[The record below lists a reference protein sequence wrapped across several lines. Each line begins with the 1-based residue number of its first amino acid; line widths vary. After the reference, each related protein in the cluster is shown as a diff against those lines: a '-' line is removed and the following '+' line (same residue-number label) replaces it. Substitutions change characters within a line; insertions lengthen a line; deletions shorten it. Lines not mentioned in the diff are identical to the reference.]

1 LAKLEGISDSEYAAD
16 QETRISVFGWNLY
29 FCGALISWKSK
40 ASNSV
45 TLTSTEA
52 ECIAL
57 SEVTKE
63 IMFVKQVLETMG
75 IGLKLPITVKIDN
88 VGAVYLS
95 NNHSLGQRTKHID
108 IRRHFVR
115 ELVEQGIIKT
125 AFVGTDNNDADIH
138 TKNTPEE
145 TFKRHV
151 NKHLVD
157 IRQIIN

>member
-1 LAKLEGISDSEYAAD
+1 LAELEVISDSEYGVD
-16 QETRISVFGWNLY
+16 QERRISGFGWNLY
-29 FCGALISWKSK
+29 FCEALIFCKSK

-45 TLTSTEA
+45 TLSSTEA
-52 ECIAL
+52 EYIAL

-63 IMFVKQVLETMG
+63 IMLIKQVLETMG
-75 IGLKLPITVKIDN
+75 IGLKSPITVKIDN
-88 VGAVYLS
+88 VGAIYLS
-95 NNHSLGQRTKHID
+95 NNHSLGQRTKLID

-125 AFVGTDNNDADIH
+125 AFVGTDNNDAEIR
-138 TKNTPEE
+138 TNNTPEE

-157 IRQIIN
+157 IRQIMN